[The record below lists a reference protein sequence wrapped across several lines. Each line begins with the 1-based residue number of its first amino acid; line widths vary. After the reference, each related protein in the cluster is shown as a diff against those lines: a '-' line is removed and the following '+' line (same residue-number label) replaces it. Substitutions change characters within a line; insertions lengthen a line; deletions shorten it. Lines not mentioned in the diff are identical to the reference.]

1 MEDLLPFD
9 IPTEKSSI
17 IKVIGVGGGGS
28 NAVNHMFKQGIKDVD
43 FVVCNTDQQALA
55 ISPVNIKLHLG
66 KTLTEGL
73 GAGNQ
78 PSRGKEAAIENLDD
92 VIQVLE
98 DRTKMAFITAGMGG
112 GTGTGAAPIIAK
124 ASKELGILTVGIV
137 TIPFRFEG
145 KKRINQALEGV
156 KEISKHVDALLVI
169 NNEKLREIYGEL
181 EITDA
186 FSKADNVLTVAAK
199 GIAEIIT
206 KEGHVNVDFADVK
219 TVMENSGVAIMGSG
233 QGEGENRAQEA
244 IEEALNSPL
253 LNSNDITGAKNILL
267 NVSFDEAGLKTDE
280 LFQMTEHAQKAA
292 GGSADVIWGYN
303 QDKTL
308 GEKLNVTIIA
318 TGFETDIIPELYEN
332 KSVKNKISS
341 RAKVI
346 EHSIANNVDFEV
358 KYTNDDINIVSND
371 VKLEKTTKQLIEDE
385 YVSENFH
392 NEITLHKKE
401 NKAEHTT
408 DEEEKVRIA
417 LERMKLMEK
426 AKRQNQ
432 SKNLKNKKVERS
444 AKTIDELEN
453 EPAYKRKNL
462 DLSQNSNIRNTEQS
476 RFVLK
481 DDDDDSEL
489 SENSF
494 LHDNVD

>member
-9 IPTEKSSI
+9 IPTNKSSI

-43 FVVCNTDQQALA
+43 FVVCNTDQQALE
-55 ISPVNIKLHLG
+55 ISPVDIKIHLG

-78 PSRGKEAAIENLDD
+78 PARGKEAAIENIDD
-92 VIQVLE
+92 VIQILE
-98 DRTKMAFITAGMGG
+98 DNTKMTFITAGMGG

-124 ASKELGILTVGIV
+124 ASKELGILTIGIV

-156 KEISKHVDALLVI
+156 KEISKHVDSLLVI

-186 FSKADNVLTVAAK
+186 FSKADNVLTVAAR

-206 KEGHVNVDFADVK
+206 KKGHVNVDFADVK

-233 QGEGENRAQEA
+233 QGEGENRAKEA
-244 IEEALNSPL
+244 IEEALKSPL
-253 LNSNDITGAKNILL
+253 LSSNDITGAKNILL

-280 LFQMTEHAQKAA
+280 LIQMTEYAQDAT

-303 QDKTL
+303 YDDTL
-308 GEKLNVTIIA
+308 GKKLNVTIIA
-318 TGFETDIIPELYEN
+318 TGFKTDIIPELY
-332 KSVKNKISS
+332 KNK
-341 RAKVI
+341 VTG
-346 EHSIANNVDFEV
+346 NNIVNNFNKADEV
-358 KYTNDDINIVSND
+358 RKSKIIDNVELEVEYTNNNINIIPNNT
-371 VKLEKTTKQLIEDE
+371 KQETTSKQLIENGYTSKKYDD
-385 YVSENFH
+385 
-392 NEITLHKKE
+392 ITIRTKRTEKE
-401 NKAEHTT
+401 NST
-408 DEEEKVRIA
+408 DEDNKVRLA
-417 LERMKLMEK
+417 LERMALMEK
-426 AKRQNQ
+426 ATKQKQN
-432 SKNLKNKKVERS
+432 SKNKQNENEKLS
-444 AKTIDELEN
+444 IDELEN
-453 EPAYKRKNL
+453 EPAYKRKNI
-462 DLSQNSNIRNTEQS
+462 DSNINKKSTEKS
-476 RFVLK
+476 RFVIK
-481 DDDDDSEL
+481 DEDDSGL